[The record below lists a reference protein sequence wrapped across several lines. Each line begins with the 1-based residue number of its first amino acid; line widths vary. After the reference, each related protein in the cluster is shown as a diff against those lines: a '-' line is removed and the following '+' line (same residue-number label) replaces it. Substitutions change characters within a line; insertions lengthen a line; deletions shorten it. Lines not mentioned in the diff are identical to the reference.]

1 MIFRRKLLLLFA
13 LTVFFSVAAVAWLVS
28 SVTRRAF
35 EQASDA
41 QTAALVAQ
49 FQRQFDRYAQDVAL
63 RVQTIAA
70 SDVATRMAV
79 SVGRGAETSG
89 YLNEAARLAEAQQ
102 LDFLELLD
110 SHGAIVSSAQAPA
123 RFGYPDNS
131 LANLPQLEHKP
142 AFLKEEDDAEG
153 QTPLG
158 LFAVRS
164 ATAGDKPLYVVGGR
178 RIDKGFLT
186 SLDLPAG
193 MRTMLFRTTGSG
205 SAPRLL
211 TSSSPEPGGF
221 EKLSPLLQQTAS
233 RGHEQAQLVHW
244 ADDPRDDEVVRAI
257 PLGGADD
264 KTLGILVIASSRRP
278 YVEVKQHIQSAALIV
293 GGVGILIAILLSS
306 WIAARITRPVE
317 ELALAAREVAG
328 GNLRARVD
336 ASSADELGD
345 LADAF
350 NQMTRDLLEQKDR
363 LVQSERVAAWRELA
377 RRLAHE
383 LKNPLFPLQL
393 TVENLVRA
401 REQSPAIFDEIFRES
416 SATLLAEIENLKRII
431 SRFSEFSKMPEP
443 QLQPVI
449 VNELAQGIQR
459 LFQPQ
464 FESSDIDCRLE
475 LEASSEPVAGDP
487 ELLHRALTNLV
498 LNAMDAMSKG
508 GTLRLRT
515 RDRDDRVYLEIAD
528 TGAGLTKEEC
538 ERLFTPY
545 YTTKQHGTGLG
556 LAIVQSVISDH
567 GGTIS
572 VQSQPGKGTTFVV
585 ELPRNLDKLRA
596 PMLNGTAT
604 VTGGR

>member
-1 MIFRRKLLLLFA
+1 LIFRRKLLLLFA
-13 LTVFFSVAAVAWLVS
+13 LTVFFSVAAVAWFVS

-70 SDVATRMAV
+70 SDATARMAV
-79 SVGRGAETSG
+79 NVGRGAETSG
-89 YLNEAARLAEAQQ
+89 YLNEAGRLAEAQQ

-110 SHGAIVSSAQAPA
+110 SRGVIVSSAQAPA
-123 RFGYPDNS
+123 RFGYADGS
-131 LANLPQLEHKP
+131 VTNLSQLEHKS
-142 AFLKEEDDAEG
+142 AFLKEENDAGG
-153 QTPLG
+153 QTSLG
-158 LFAVRS
+158 LCAVRA

-193 MRTMLFRTTGSG
+193 MRAMLFRAGSG

-211 TSSSPEPGGF
+211 TSTPSELGAF
-221 EKLSPLLQQTAS
+221 EKLSLLLQQTAAQD
-233 RGHEQAQLVHW
+233 REQAQLVHW
-244 ADDPRDDEVVRAI
+244 TDNPKDDEVVRAI
-257 PLGGADD
+257 PLAGADD

-317 ELALAAREVAG
+317 ELAVAAREVAS

-401 REQSPAIFDEIFRES
+401 REQSPAAFDEIFRES
-416 SATLLAEIENLKRII
+416 SVTLLAEIENLKRIV

-449 VNELAQGIQR
+449 VNELVQGMQR

-464 FESSDIDCRLE
+464 FESSNIDCRLE
-475 LEASSEPVAGDP
+475 IKASREPVAGDH

-498 LNAMDAMSKG
+498 LNAMDAMPKG
-508 GTLRLRT
+508 GTLTLRT
-515 RDRDDRVYLEIAD
+515 RDRNDRVYLEIAD
-528 TGAGLTKEEC
+528 TGAGLSKEEC

-572 VQSQPGKGTTFVV
+572 VQSQPGKGTTFAV

-596 PMLNGTAT
+596 PVLDGTAT
-604 VTGGR
+604 VSGGR